1 MFTISDAKM
10 YMYYDAKITYQFI
23 SLLAAK
29 FIISIIVKTNEKNTQ
44 KKKQKR
50 IYR

>member
-1 MFTISDAKM
+1 M
-10 YMYYDAKITYQFI
+10 YDAKITYQFI

-44 KKKQKR
+44 KKKTKTH
-50 IYR
+50 